1 MWIAKHPENADC
13 GIRIADYK
21 DGKQGGMN
29 MLRNWMTIRT
39 AIGFG
44 LFLSVL
50 LSFALAIAAEDGKPA
65 QRKRLAGIKPFT
77 KEQREDFLSERRN
90 ATIAT
95 LNAKG
100 DPQLTPAIF
109 YWDGATFYFTITKET
124 VKYKNIKRDPRV
136 SVIVDDVL
144 DHHSVIAKGK
154 AKIQE
159 QDIWDMTRKIVYKYY
174 GQEEGDPYL
183 EQFKK
188 QNRVL
193 IVLKPA
199 KIQAWGPVPREA
211 AKP

>member
-1 MWIAKHPENADC
+1 
-13 GIRIADYK
+13 
-21 DGKQGGMN
+21 
-29 MLRNWMTIRT
+29 MLRNISTVRSRL
-39 AIGFG
+39 AVGARHAVP
-44 LFLSVL
+44 LFIVFTL
-50 LSFALAIAAEDGKPA
+50 LSSALAAGEDGKPA

-95 LNAKG
+95 LNSKG
-100 DPQLTPAIF
+100 DPQLTPVIY
-109 YWDGATFYFTITKET
+109 YWDGAKFYISTTKET
-124 VKYKNIKRDPRV
+124 VKYRNIKRDPRI
-136 SVIVDDVL
+136 SLIVDDVL

>member
-1 MWIAKHPENADC
+1 M
-13 GIRIADYK
+13 R
-21 DGKQGGMN
+21 
-29 MLRNWMTIRT
+29 RNISTVRSKL
-39 AIGFG
+39 AVGARRA
-44 LFLSVL
+44 VPL
-50 LSFALAIAAEDGKPA
+50 LLVFTFFSSALAAGEAGKPA

-100 DPQLTPAIF
+100 DPQLTPVIY
-109 YWDGATFYFTITKET
+109 YWDGAKFYISVTKET
-124 VKYKNIKRDPRV
+124 VKYRNIKRDPRV
-136 SVIVDDVL
+136 SLIVDDVL

-193 IVLKPA
+193 IVLKPT
-199 KIQAWGPVPREA
+199 KIQAWGPMPREA